1 MQTTTIIYIILALLV
16 SIVISY
22 LQYFYNNKSKPK
34 VNILL
39 FSLKSISIFIL
50 LLLLINPKINTK
62 TYKNEKP
69 KLSILVDNSKSILY
83 FKDNNNLESILSKF
97 KSDEKLQSKF
107 KIETFLFDKR
117 LKVSDSFDFK
127 GNETNIYQS
136 LKSINQITKKENSPI
151 IVLSD
156 GNQTIGNDYE
166 FINSKQKI
174 YPVVFGDTTKY
185 RDLKIS
191 QVNVNK
197 YSYIKNKFP
206 VEVILNY
213 DGQEN
218 VNSIFKI
225 YSNGKILFSKKIKFT
240 KNNNSKIFTTNLTS
254 IKEGINYYTASLDKI
269 ENEKNIRNNRKNF
282 SVEVIDEQSKVLILS
297 SIKHPDIGV
306 LKKAIESNKQRSVT
320 IEYNINK
327 NIQFNDFQLIILYNL
342 NNKFK
347 NTISKIKANN
357 FNFLLING
365 VNSDWNFINNQQFGF
380 SKKAINQTENY
391 APVLNNSFL
400 TFLQKDI
407 GFNEMPPLV
416 DKFGEITFSKDYQS
430 LLFQNING
438 LNTEQPL
445 ISFLEENNRKIGV
458 IFGEG
463 LWKWRAS
470 NYLLNNSFTEFD
482 QFIGN
487 IVQYLS
493 SQKKRARLA
502 VNSENLYPSNSLVN
516 ITAFYTDKNYK
527 FDARAALEIIITNK
541 NTKKTTKLPFSLINN
556 TYQVSFED
564 LESGDYT
571 YVVSVLGQKVTKYG
585 SFKITD
591 FEVEEQF
598 TRANVEKLQKLANK
612 TGGKLYHKNNHQQ
625 LINDLLN
632 DSSYFT
638 TQKSIVKEQNLINW
652 KWILFLVAI
661 LFTSEWFIRKYFG
674 KI

>member
-1 MQTTTIIYIILALLV
+1 MQATTIFYIILALLV

-22 LQYFYNNKSKPK
+22 FQYFYKNKSKHK

-50 LLLLINPKINTK
+50 LVLFINPKINTK
-62 TYKNEKP
+62 FYKNEKP
-69 KLSILVDNSKSILY
+69 KLSILVDNSKSLRF
-83 FKDNNNLESILSKF
+83 FKDENKLENVLSKL
-97 KSDEKLQSKF
+97 KTNEKLQSKF
-107 KIETFLFDKR
+107 NIETFLFDKT
-117 LKVSDSFDFK
+117 LKVSDSVDFK
-127 GNETNIYQS
+127 GNETNINKS
-136 LKSINQITKKENSPI
+136 LKALNQLNKKENAPI
-151 IVLSD
+151 ILLSD

-174 YPVVFGDTTKY
+174 YSVVFGDTTKY
-185 RDLKIS
+185 KDLKIS
-191 QVNVNK
+191 QINVNK

-213 DGQEN
+213 DGLEN

-225 YSNGKILFSKKIKFT
+225 YNNGKTVFSKKVKFN
-240 KNNNSKIFTTNLTS
+240 KNDNSKIITTNLTS
-254 IKEGINYYTASLDKI
+254 LKEGINYYTATLDKI
-269 ENEKNIRNNRKNF
+269 ENEKNTRNNRKNF

-306 LKKAIESNKQRSVT
+306 LKKAIESNKQRSAT
-320 IEYNINK
+320 LEYNINK
-327 NIQFNDFQLIILYNL
+327 NIELNDFQLIILYNL
-342 NNKFK
+342 NNQFK
-347 NTISKIKANN
+347 SIISNIKANN
-357 FNFLLING
+357 LNFLLING
-365 VNSDWNFINNQQFGF
+365 INSDWNFINRQQFGF
-380 SKKAINQTENY
+380 SKKVINQTENY
-391 APVLNNSFL
+391 APILNNSFL

-416 DKFGEITFSKDYQS
+416 DKFGEITFSKDYQN

-445 ISFLEENNRKIGV
+445 ISFLEENNQKIGV

-493 SQKKRARLA
+493 SQKKRARLD
-502 VNSENLYPSNSLVN
+502 VNSENLYPANSLVN

-527 FDARAALEIIITNK
+527 FDARASLEIIITNK
-541 NTKKTTKLPFSLINN
+541 ETKKNTKLPFSLINN
-556 TYQVSFED
+556 SYQVSFED

-571 YVVSVLGQKVTKYG
+571 YKVSVLGQKINKYG

-591 FEVEEQF
+591 YEVEEQF
-598 TRANVEKLQKLANK
+598 TSANVKKLEKLANK

-625 LINDLLN
+625 LIKDLLN

-638 TQKSIVKEQNLINW
+638 IQKSIVKEQNLVNW
-652 KWILFLVAI
+652 KWILLLVVI

>member
-1 MQTTTIIYIILALLV
+1 MR
-16 SIVISY
+16 
-22 LQYFYNNKSKPK
+22 F
-34 VNILL
+34 
-39 FSLKSISIFIL
+39 
-50 LLLLINPKINTK
+50 
-62 TYKNEKP
+62 
-69 KLSILVDNSKSILY
+69 
-83 FKDNNNLESILSKF
+83 FKDENKLENVLSKL
-97 KSDEKLQSKF
+97 KTNEKLQSKF
-107 KIETFLFDKR
+107 NIETFLFDKT
-117 LKVSDSFDFK
+117 LKVSDSVDFK
-127 GNETNIYQS
+127 GNETNINKS
-136 LKSINQITKKENSPI
+136 LKALNQLNKKENAPI
-151 IVLSD
+151 ILLSD

-174 YPVVFGDTTKY
+174 YSVVFGDTTKY
-185 RDLKIS
+185 KDLKIS
-191 QVNVNK
+191 QINVNK

-213 DGQEN
+213 DGLEN

-225 YSNGKILFSKKIKFT
+225 YNNGKTVFSKKVKFN
-240 KNNNSKIFTTNLTS
+240 KNDNSKIITTNLTS
-254 IKEGINYYTASLDKI
+254 LKEGINYYTATLDKI
-269 ENEKNIRNNRKNF
+269 ENEKNTRNNRKNF

-306 LKKAIESNKQRSVT
+306 LKKAIESNKQRSAT
-320 IEYNINK
+320 LEYNINK
-327 NIQFNDFQLIILYNL
+327 NIELNDFQLIILYNL
-342 NNKFK
+342 NNQFK
-347 NTISKIKANN
+347 SIISNIKANN
-357 FNFLLING
+357 LNFLLING
-365 VNSDWNFINNQQFGF
+365 INSDWNFINRQQFGF
-380 SKKAINQTENY
+380 SKKVINQTENY
-391 APVLNNSFL
+391 APILNNSFL

-416 DKFGEITFSKDYQS
+416 DKFGEITFSKDYQN

-445 ISFLEENNRKIGV
+445 ISFLEENNQKIGV

-493 SQKKRARLA
+493 SQKKRARLD
-502 VNSENLYPSNSLVN
+502 VNSENLYPANSLVN

-527 FDARAALEIIITNK
+527 FDARASLEIIITNK
-541 NTKKTTKLPFSLINN
+541 ETKKNTKLPFSLINN
-556 TYQVSFED
+556 SYQVSFED

-571 YVVSVLGQKVTKYG
+571 YKVSVLGQKINKYG

-591 FEVEEQF
+591 YEVEEQF
-598 TRANVEKLQKLANK
+598 TSANVKKLEKLANK

-625 LINDLLN
+625 LIKDLLN

-638 TQKSIVKEQNLINW
+638 IQKSIVKEQNLVNW
-652 KWILFLVAI
+652 KWILLLVVI

>member
-1 MQTTTIIYIILALLV
+1 MQATTIFYIILALLV

-22 LQYFYNNKSKPK
+22 FQYFYKNKSKHK

-50 LLLLINPKINTK
+50 LVLFINPKINTK
-62 TYKNEKP
+62 SYKNEKP
-69 KLSILVDNSKSILY
+69 KLSILVDNSKSLRF
-83 FKDNNNLESILSKF
+83 FKDENKLENVLSKL
-97 KSDEKLQSKF
+97 KTNEKLQSKF
-107 KIETFLFDKR
+107 NIETFLFDKT
-117 LKVSDSFDFK
+117 LKVSDSVDFK
-127 GNETNIYQS
+127 GNETNIYKS
-136 LKSINQITKKENSPI
+136 LKALNQLNKKENAPI
-151 IVLSD
+151 ILLSD

-166 FINSKQKI
+166 IINSKQKI
-174 YPVVFGDTTKY
+174 YPVVFGDTTNYK
-185 RDLKIS
+185 DLKIS

-213 DGQEN
+213 DGLEN

-225 YSNGKILFSKKIKFT
+225 YSNGKTVFSKKVKFN
-240 KNNNSKIFTTNLTS
+240 KNDNSKIITTNLTS
-254 IKEGINYYTASLDKI
+254 LKEGVNYYTATLDKI
-269 ENEKNIRNNRKNF
+269 ENEKNTRNNRKNF

-306 LKKAIESNKQRSVT
+306 LKKAIESNKQRTVT
-320 IEYNINK
+320 LEYIINK
-327 NIQFNDFQLIILYNL
+327 NIELNDFQLIILYNL
-342 NNKFK
+342 NNQFK
-347 NTISKIKANN
+347 SIISNIKANN
-357 FNFLLING
+357 LNFLLING
-365 VNSDWNFINNQQFGF
+365 INSDWNFINKQQFGF

-391 APVLNNSFL
+391 APIINNSFL

-416 DKFGEITFSKDYQS
+416 NNFGEITFSKDYQS

-445 ISFLEENNRKIGV
+445 ISFLEENNKKIGV

-493 SQKKRARLA
+493 SQKKRARLD
-502 VNSENLYPSNSLVN
+502 VNSENLYPANSLVN

-527 FDARAALEIIITNK
+527 FDARASLEIIITNK
-541 NTKKTTKLPFSLINN
+541 ETKKNTKLPFSLINN
-556 TYQVSFED
+556 SYQVSFED

-571 YVVSVLGQKVTKYG
+571 YKVSVLGQKINKYG

-591 FEVEEQF
+591 YDVEEQF
-598 TRANVEKLQKLANK
+598 TSANVKKLEKLANK

-638 TQKSIVKEQNLINW
+638 TQKSIVKEQNLVDW
-652 KWILFLVAI
+652 KWILLLVVI

>member
-1 MQTTTIIYIILALLV
+1 M
-16 SIVISY
+16 
-22 LQYFYNNKSKPK
+22 
-34 VNILL
+34 
-39 FSLKSISIFIL
+39 FIL
-50 LLLLINPKINTK
+50 LVLFINPKINTK
-62 TYKNEKP
+62 SYKNEKP
-69 KLSILVDNSKSILY
+69 KLSILVDNSKSLRF
-83 FKDNNNLESILSKF
+83 FKDENKLENVLSKL
-97 KSDEKLQSKF
+97 KTNEKLQGKYN
-107 KIETFLFDKR
+107 IETFLFDKK
-117 LKVSDSFDFK
+117 LKVSDSVDFK
-127 GNETNIYQS
+127 GNETNIYKS
-136 LKSINQITKKENSPI
+136 LKALNQLNKKENAPI
-151 IVLSD
+151 ILLSD

-174 YPVVFGDTTKY
+174 FPVVFGDTTKY
-185 RDLKIS
+185 KDLKIS
-191 QVNVNK
+191 QINVNK

-213 DGQEN
+213 DGLEY

-225 YSNGKILFSKKIKFT
+225 YSNGKTVFSKKVKFN
-240 KNNNSKIFTTNLTS
+240 KNDNSKIITTNLTS
-254 IKEGINYYTASLDKI
+254 LKEGVNYYTATLDKI
-269 ENEKNIRNNRKNF
+269 ENEKNTRNNRKNF

-320 IEYNINK
+320 LEYNINK
-327 NIQFNDFQLIILYNL
+327 NIELNDFQLIILYNL

-347 NTISKIKANN
+347 SIISYIKANN
-357 FNFLLING
+357 LNFLLING
-365 VNSDWNFINNQQFGF
+365 INSDWNFINKQQFGF

-391 APVLNNSFL
+391 APILNNSFL

-416 DKFGEITFSKDYQS
+416 DKFGEITFSKNYQS

-445 ISFLEENNRKIGV
+445 ISFLEENNQKIGV

-493 SQKKRARLA
+493 SQKKRARLD
-502 VNSENLYPSNSLVN
+502 VNSENLYPANSLVN

-541 NTKKTTKLPFSLINN
+541 ETKKNTKLPFSLINN
-556 TYQVSFED
+556 SYQVSFED

-571 YVVSVLGQKVTKYG
+571 YKVSVLGQKINKYG

-591 FEVEEQF
+591 YEVEEQF
-598 TRANVEKLQKLANK
+598 TSANVKKLEKLAKK
-612 TGGKLYHKNNHQQ
+612 TGGNLYHKNNHQQ

-638 TQKSIVKEQNLINW
+638 TQKSIVKEQNLVDW
-652 KWILFLVAI
+652 KWILLLVVI